1 MCVRWGGRCSLR
13 CRCGRPLMQLSKEAL
28 WCQMWMS
35 EVKALISLFFCR
47 LISAITRLMSPQ
59 PSCVSQ
65 CRCRWFAAVHVITDA
80 QTQHD
85 SQSHRCSRLC
95 CKVIRIIYY
104 WRRVDA
110 QAAAAWR
117 KTPTGRDSESSRRS
131 QESEELTPELL
142 IVRPQP
148 WIKRQPDDKTASS
161 RSRLLASALVH
172 VALPLITF
180 DLWNLLS
187 ATLIDST
194 CSFTVLRDRSVIRCW
209 WSLFKLRL
217 SKNFAIAN
225 KNNILFCDYLHL
237 KSVRDQFPGV
247 TTVLDKWW

>member
-148 WIKRQPDDKTASS
+148 WIKRQPDDKTASFEVS
-161 RSRLLASALVH
+161 VVGFSIS
-172 VALPLITF
+172 PCC
-180 DLWNLLS
+180 S
-187 ATLIDST
+187 ATDYIRPLKFAECYSHWFHVFFYST
-194 CSFTVLRDRSVIRCW
+194 AWQVC
-209 WSLFKLRL
+209 
-217 SKNFAIAN
+217 N
-225 KNNILFCDYLHL
+225 
-237 KSVRDQFPGV
+237 
-247 TTVLDKWW
+247 